1 METPSLRGVSFRVDE
16 GRFVALIGAMGSG
29 KSTLIQHLNGLI
41 PPPRGTVIVDGL
53 DVGEAVRPPGRRRRA
68 APGGSATRSDRATDI
83 LDVRRRVGVVF
94 QFPEQQLFAD
104 TVAEDVAFGPR
115 NVGLGEDEVA
125 RRVREALAWVG
136 LDYAEVGN
144 RSPWSLSGGQQR
156 RVALAG
162 VLAMRPRYLVLD
174 EPTVGLDPRG
184 RRELLE
190 LLDRWRRDQGGA
202 VVLVTHHMEDV
213 ARWASHVIVL
223 FGGRVVLSGPPERVL
238 AAEHGAQL
246 RRAGLDTPLAARLV
260 EELRRRGWALPD
272 GVVTEDAAAAAVR
285 QAWLERRSRSP
296 AGAAGIP
303 GDGARGVHEKHV
315 S

>member
-1 METPSLRGVSFRVDE
+1 M
-16 GRFVALIGAMGSG
+16 
-29 KSTLIQHLNGLI
+29 
-41 PPPRGTVIVDGL
+41 DGL

-213 ARWASHVIVL
+213 ARWASRVIVL
-223 FGGRVVLSGPPERVL
+223 FGGRVARAALRSGCWPRST
-238 AAEHGAQL
+238 GAQL
-246 RRAGLDTPLAARLV
+246 RRAGLDTPLAARPGGRV
-260 EELRRRGWALPD
+260 AAAGVGAARRRRDRGR
-272 GVVTEDAAAAAVR
+272 GGGGAAAGWSGEAARRPVR
-285 QAWLERRSRSP
+285 RASP
-296 AGAAGIP
+296 ATEL
-303 GDGARGVHEKHV
+303 GVRETC